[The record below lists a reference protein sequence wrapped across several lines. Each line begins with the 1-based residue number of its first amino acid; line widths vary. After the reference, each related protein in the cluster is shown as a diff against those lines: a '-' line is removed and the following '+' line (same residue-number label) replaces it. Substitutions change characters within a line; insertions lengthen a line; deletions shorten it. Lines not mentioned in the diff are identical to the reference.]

1 MKKIKSVDDIF
12 LHELK
17 DVYSAEKQLT
27 RALQKMAKLASDEK
41 LSEGFKKHLQQTKE
55 QIARLEK
62 IFQKLKVSTGRVQKC
77 KGMEG
82 IVAEGEENLEAEVDD
97 SLRDVLLISAAQR
110 AEHYEIA
117 AYGTVR
123 ALAERLGDKEA
134 VKLLQQTLDEEIE
147 MDKQLTAVATGS
159 VNQRAQSTG
168 PAEEKK

>member
-1 MKKIKSVDDIF
+1 MKKIKSVDDVF

-17 DVYSAEKQLT
+17 DVFSAEKQLT
-27 RALQKMAKLASDEK
+27 RTLQKMAKLASDEK
-41 LSEGFKKHLQQTKE
+41 LTEGFKKHLEQTKE

-62 IFQKLKVSTGRVQKC
+62 IFQKMEVSTSRVQKC

-82 IVAEGEENLEAEVDD
+82 IIAEGEETLQAEVDR
-97 SLRDVLLISAAQR
+97 SIRDVLLISAAQR

-123 ALAERLGDKEA
+123 TLAEQLGNKDA

-159 VNQRAQSTG
+159 VNQRAQGTG
-168 PAEEKK
+168 PAEEKE

>member
-1 MKKIKSVDDIF
+1 MKIKSVEDIF

-27 RALQKMAKLASDEK
+27 RTLQKMAKLASDET
-41 LSEGFKKHLQQTKE
+41 LVQGFKKHLEQTKE

-62 IFQKLKVSTGRVQKC
+62 IFQKLEVKTSRVQKC

-82 IVAEGEENLEAEVDD
+82 ILAEGEESLQEDLEDA
-97 SLRDVLLISAAQR
+97 LRDVILISAAQR

-123 ALAERLGDKEA
+123 ALAERLGNKEA

-147 MDKQLTAVATGS
+147 MDKQLTAVATSS
-159 VNQRAQSTG
+159 VNQRAQQG
-168 PAEEKK
+168 GQAEAE